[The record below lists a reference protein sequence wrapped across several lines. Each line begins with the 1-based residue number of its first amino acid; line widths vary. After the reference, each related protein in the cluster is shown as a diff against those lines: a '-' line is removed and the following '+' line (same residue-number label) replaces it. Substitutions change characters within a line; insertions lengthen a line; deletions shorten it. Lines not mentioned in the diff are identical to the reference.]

1 MSDTLRFTPTDRI
14 LVVAPH
20 PDDESIAT
28 GGLIQAARAAG
39 AAVRVIVLTDGD
51 ANVWPQRWIE
61 KRWRIDA
68 AARARWGARRREEA
82 RQAMRVLGLRDGDAV
97 FFGLP
102 DLGLTDLLM
111 RADASV
117 PARLRVAIAEFA
129 PTCIVLP
136 SLADRHPD
144 HSAANVLVRLALD
157 GSAGT
162 WPRLLAFAVHG
173 GGADATVV
181 CELDI
186 ARQQC
191 KRDAILA
198 HATQMRLSR
207 RRFLGHV
214 GPTEDFAEAAAIAVE
229 NPRHPLRASA
239 GADGRVCIR
248 VDARQARRGLALFVV
263 LDGGPRPC
271 RVLVPWRSGRDT
283 LQAHDIIGGEP
294 FGIVRVERAGT
305 ALTLSLQTGC
315 TGWRQGFVK
324 YARPVPGWRV
334 FDRYGWQAIMR
345 S

>member
-68 AARARWGARRREEA
+68 AGRARWGARRREEA
-82 RQAMRVLGLRDGDAV
+82 RQAMRVLGLQDGDAV

-117 PARLRVAIAEFA
+117 PERMHVAIAEFA

-157 GSAGT
+157 RCAPP

-173 GGADATVV
+173 GGADASVV
-181 CELDI
+181 CELDA

-214 GPTEDFAEAAAIAVE
+214 GATEDFSEAAIAAE

-239 GADGRVCIR
+239 DAEGSVRVHL
-248 VDARQARRGLALFVV
+248 DSRQVRRGLALFVV
-263 LDGGPRPC
+263 LDGGSRPC
-271 RVLVPWRSGRDT
+271 RLLVPWRSVRDP
-283 LQAHDIIGGEP
+283 LRAHDGISGEP
-294 FGIVRVERAGT
+294 CGIAAIERADT
-305 ALTLSLQTGC
+305 ALTLSLRTGC
-315 TGWRQGFVK
+315 ADWRRGWVK
-324 YARPVPGWRV
+324 LARPQPGLLV
-334 FDRYGWQAIMR
+334 LDRYGWQAIVR